1 VLTST
6 DIPPGGEGKIEV
18 TFDSNHKTGEQKKT
32 VTVESNDPGNPH
44 ALLNISAVVE
54 IVFGFEQYSLDF
66 GKLRKGQ
73 PISVTTTMR
82 VKDPSIRKTITFT
95 ASSPQ
100 ITAVLVEPPAGSNS
114 EPGKLTVEVSGS
126 AEMPPGKI
134 GTTLTASAG
143 NDSVPDATLQIQGT
157 VIGNLDVS
165 PDIVQFHVDTSKS
178 DAEVKEQVVK
188 VVSVGDEVQLQL
200 LKIEDANQN
209 LKFHVDTLLAGK
221 QYDITIKPK
230 PTVLSAR
237 KNVVGTLTI
246 TTDDKDQPV
255 MSVTYFV
262 SFGR

>member
-32 VTVESNDPGNPH
+32 VTVESNDPRNPR
-44 ALLNISAVVE
+44 ASLNISTVVE

-73 PISVTTTMR
+73 PISITTTLL
-82 VKDPSIRKTITFT
+82 VKDPSIRKTVTLT
-95 ASSPQ
+95 SSSPQ
-100 ITAVLVEPPAGSNS
+100 ISAVLVETPAGSGS
-114 EPGKLTVEVSGS
+114 DQSKLTVEVTGS
-126 AEMPPGKI
+126 NEMPAGKI
-134 GTTLTASAG
+134 NAILIASAG
-143 NDSVPDATLQIQGT
+143 DESVPDATLQIQGT

-178 DAEVKEQVVK
+178 DAEVKEQVLK

-200 LKIEDANQN
+200 LGVDDANQS
-209 LKFHVDTLLAGK
+209 LKVHIDTLLAGK
-221 QYDITIKPK
+221 QYEISLKPK
-230 PTVLSAR
+230 QAVLRAR
-237 KNVVGTLTI
+237 KNVVGTLTV
-246 TTDDKDQPV
+246 TTDDKEQPV

>member
-18 TFDSNHKTGEQKKT
+18 TFDTSHKLGEQKKV
-32 VTVESNDPGNPH
+32 VTIESNDPGNPR
-44 ALLNISAVVE
+44 AILNISAVVE

-73 PISVTTTMR
+73 PVSKTTTLR
-82 VKDPSIRKTITFT
+82 VKDPSLRKNIKFT
-95 ASSPQ
+95 SSSPQ
-100 ITAVLVEPPAGSNS
+100 ITAVLVAPPADSASDQGRLFV
-114 EPGKLTVEVSGS
+114 KVSGS

-134 GTTLTASAG
+134 SATLTASAA
-143 NDSVPDATLQIQGT
+143 DESVPDATVQIQGA

-165 PDIVQFHVDTSKS
+165 PEIVQFHVDTSKS
-178 DAEVKEQVVK
+178 DAGFQKQVVK
-188 VVSVGDEVQLQL
+188 VVSVGDGVQLQL
-200 LKIEDANQN
+200 LKVEDANQYV
-209 LKFHVDTLLAGK
+209 KFHVDTLLAGK
-221 QYDITIKPK
+221 QYEISIEPK

-237 KNVVGTLTI
+237 KYVVGTLSI

-255 MSVTYFV
+255 MLVTYFV